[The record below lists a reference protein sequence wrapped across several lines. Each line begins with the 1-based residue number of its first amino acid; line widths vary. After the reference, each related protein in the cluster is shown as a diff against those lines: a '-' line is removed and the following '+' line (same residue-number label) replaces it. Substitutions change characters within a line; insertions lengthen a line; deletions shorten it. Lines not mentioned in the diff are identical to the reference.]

1 MPTIVVDGPK
11 INELE
16 KKRALVNKITAA
28 ASAAYQ
34 LPEATIVVVI
44 KENSPE
50 NVGVGGVLVADR

>member
-16 KKRALVNKITAA
+16 KKRALVKKITTA
-28 ASAAYQ
+28 ASSAYQ
-34 LPEATIVVVI
+34 LPEETIVVVI

-50 NVGVGGVLVADR
+50 NVGVGGVLIADR